1 MRHKMFGSYR
11 ILREHRSCCF
21 TLRMTSSP
29 LDSFIHQLVYVVVPF
44 ALCALVVGATAGV
57 LVRTFGKEFMRFLR
71 GLPRVWSS
79 PPTMQVLIVEDNPDS
94 REALGRYLTRRNCD
108 VAAAGTLRTGIGLL
122 NKQRFDAIISDISL
136 PDGTGYTLINEAR
149 RRGIRA
155 LSIAT
160 SGYPYPSDVNEPGA
174 TGFDYHLTKP
184 IDCDRLCSLLKK
196 AVPGRAT
203 PRPTSKISQA
213 A

>member
-1 MRHKMFGSYR
+1 
-11 ILREHRSCCF
+11 
-21 TLRMTSSP
+21 MTSSP
-29 LDSFIHQLVYVVVPF
+29 LDSFIHELVYVAVPLL
-44 ALCALVVGATAGV
+44 LCALVVGGIAGL
-57 LVRTFGKEFMRFLR
+57 LVRIFGKQFVRFLR
-71 GLPRVWSS
+71 GLRRVWRS
-79 PPTMQVLIVEDNPDS
+79 PRTMQVLIVEDNPDS
-94 REALGRYLTRRNCD
+94 RETLKRYLTRRDYD
-108 VAAAGTLRTGIGLL
+108 VAAAGDLRTGIDFLS
-122 NKQRFDAIISDISL
+122 KERFDAIISDIAL

-160 SGYPYPSDVNEPGA
+160 SGYPYPSDVNEPRA

-196 AVPGRAT
+196 AVPVRAT